1 MDFKDY
7 YATLGVKREASA
19 DEIKRAYRK
28 LARKYHPDVSK
39 EPDAEARFKEVG
51 EAYEVLKDPE
61 KRAAYDRLGADWKAG
76 QEFRPPPGGRPGGF
90 HYSSS
95 GAGPGAGAGAGE
107 GEQFGGF
114 SDFFEALFGREGMAG
129 RGGGPGMGGGSGM
142 GSGMGA
148 GARGPEGFHFRQPG
162 PMRGE
167 DQHARIRIS
176 LEDAFHGASRT
187 LELRAP
193 DGGTRSIRVAIPKGV
208 TEGQRVRLAGQGLPG
223 FGGGAAG
230 DLFLAVSFEPHR
242 MFEAGGRN
250 VLLTLP
256 IAPWEAALGET
267 VGVPTLGGRV
277 DLKIPAGSQSGR
289 RLRLK
294 GRGLPG
300 SPAGDQI
307 VTLRIDTPPADSD
320 AARRLYEEMRAT
332 LPFNPR
338 RDMGG

>member
-61 KRAAYDRLGADWKAG
+61 KRAAYDQLGADWKAG
-76 QEFRPPPGGRPGGF
+76 QEFRPPPGGEQRFYYSGG
-90 HYSSS
+90 
-95 GAGPGAGAGAGE
+95 GPGMGGAGE
-107 GEQFGGF
+107 DLGGF
-114 SDFFEALFGREGMAG
+114 SDFFETLFGRGGMAG
-129 RGGGPGMGGGSGM
+129 MGEAGPR
-142 GSGMGA
+142 
-148 GARGPEGFHFRQPG
+148 AREFHFRQSG

-167 DQHARIRIS
+167 DQQARVQIG
-176 LEDAFHGASRT
+176 LEDAYHGASRT

-193 DGGTRSIRVAIPKGV
+193 DGGKRSIRVAIPKGV
-208 TEGQRVRLAGQGLPG
+208 TAGQRIRLAGQGLPG
-223 FGGGAAG
+223 AGGGPAG
-230 DLFLAVSFEPHR
+230 DLFLEVTFAPHR
-242 MFEAGGRN
+242 IYEAEGRN

-256 IAPWEAALGET
+256 VAPWEAALGAT
-267 VGVPTLGGRV
+267 VAVPTLGGKV
-277 DLKIPAGSQSGR
+277 ELKIPGGSQSGR

-300 SPAGDQI
+300 NPAGHPI
-307 VTLRIDTPPADSD
+307 VPLRSDTPPADSD
-320 AARRLYEEMRAT
+320 AARRFYEQMREQLA
-332 LPFNPR
+332 FNPR
-338 RDMGG
+338 RELEG

>member
-7 YATLGVKREASA
+7 YATLDVKREASA

-76 QEFRPPPGGRPGGF
+76 QEFRPPPGGGPGGF
-90 HYSSS
+90 YYSSS
-95 GAGPGAGAGAGE
+95 GGGPGAGEA
-107 GEQFGGF
+107 FGGF
-114 SDFFEALFGREGMAG
+114 SDFFEALFGRGGMT
-129 RGGGPGMGGGSGM
+129 GGPGMGAPGM
-142 GSGMGA
+142 GG
-148 GARGPEGFHFRQPG
+148 GARGPEGFHFRQAR

-167 DQHARIRIS
+167 DQHARIRIA
-176 LEDAFHGASRT
+176 LEDAFRGASRQ

-208 TEGQRVRLAGQGLPG
+208 TEGQRIRLAGQGLAG
-223 FGGGAAG
+223 LGGGAAG
-230 DLFLAVSFEPHR
+230 DLFLEVTFEPHR
-242 MFEAGGRN
+242 MFEADGRN

-256 IAPWEAALGET
+256 VTPWEAALGET

-277 DLKIPAGSQSGR
+277 DLKIPPGSQSGR

-307 VTLRIDTPPADSD
+307 LTLRIETPPADSE
-320 AARRLYEEMRAT
+320 AARQLYEEMRAK

>member
-7 YATLGVKREASA
+7 YSTLGVKREASA

-39 EPDAEARFKEVG
+39 EADAEARFKDLG

-61 KRAAYDRLGADWKAG
+61 KRAAYDQLGADWKAG
-76 QEFRPPPGGRPGGF
+76 QEFRPPPGGGPGGF
-90 HYSSS
+90 YYSSS
-95 GAGPGAGAGAGE
+95 GGGAGA

-114 SDFFEALFGREGMAG
+114 SDFFEALFGRGGMAG
-129 RGGGPGMGGGSGM
+129 MGEASAGPGMRGRAH
-142 GSGMGA
+142 GA
-148 GARGPEGFHFRQPG
+148 ESFHFRQAG
-162 PMRGE
+162 PSRGE
-167 DQHARIRIS
+167 DQQARIRIS
-176 LEDAFHGASRT
+176 LEDAFRGASRN

-193 DGGTRSIRVAIPKGV
+193 DGGKRSIRVGIPKGV
-208 TEGQRVRLAGQGLPG
+208 TEGQRIRLGGQGLPG
-223 FGGGAAG
+223 FNGGSPG
-230 DLFLAVSFEPHR
+230 DLFLEVAFEPHPL
-242 MFEAGGRN
+242 FEADGRN
-250 VLLTLP
+250 ILLALP
-256 IAPWEAALGET
+256 VTPWEAALGET

-300 SPAGDQI
+300 SPPGDQI
-307 VTLRIDTPPADSD
+307 VTLRIETPPADT
-320 AARRLYEEMRAT
+320 AEAREVYEAMRSK

-338 RDMGG
+338 SGMGG